1 MIADPVP
8 PATRP
13 RMYRSTLVAFALV
26 LCAHAAIAWWLL
38 GAKFNLKPTS
48 LEEPIFVMVVSDG
61 VDDPGGD
68 ATNPEG
74 ATSAQAE
81 HAPGS
86 PVAPQTEQS
95 QPARVP
101 AEPLPGSAPAQ
112 STAEP
117 VAIAVD
123 KSVQN
128 PVNNSV
134 DKPDLSLGA
143 QAPRAAPPSGK
154 KPVRAPNGAAKSLT
168 QPVPDPTMTTGTAD
182 SNPVGSTQASVATT
196 AVGNVATTAIG
207 NAATTATGNAA
218 TTAGGN
224 SAGSTG
230 ATGGPRRIVRPD
242 YLDGPPAPSYPQSAR
257 SRRQQGK
264 VIVRVVISPT
274 GQPSSIDVLQPSG
287 FDVLDRAALD
297 AVRRARFRPY
307 AENGVALEA
316 LVDIPFDFVLRN

>member
-38 GAKFNLKPTS
+38 GAKFNLKPNS
-48 LEEPIFVMVVSDG
+48 LEEPIFVMVVADG

-68 ATNPEG
+68 ATNAEG
-74 ATSAQAE
+74 AATDQAE
-81 HAPGS
+81 HALGA
-86 PVAPQTEQS
+86 PVAPQLEQL
-95 QPARVP
+95 QPARAP
-101 AEPLPGSAPAQ
+101 AEPLSSSASAQ
-112 STAEP
+112 AAAEL

-134 DKPDLSLGA
+134 DKPDVSLES
-143 QAPRAAPPSGK
+143 QAPRAATPSRK
-154 KPVRAPNGAAKSLT
+154 EPVRELNVVAKSLT
-168 QPVPDPTMTTGTAD
+168 QHAPGPAMAPGTAD
-182 SNPVGSTQASVATT
+182 SNPGGSTQAS
-196 AVGNVATTAIG
+196 
-207 NAATTATGNAA
+207 AA

-224 SAGSTG
+224 AATTALSNGAGGTG
-230 ATGGPRRIVRPD
+230 AASGPRRIVRPD
-242 YLDGPPAPSYPQSAR
+242 YLDGPPIPAYPQSAR

-264 VIVRVVISPT
+264 VIVRVVLSTT
-274 GQPSSIDVLQPSG
+274 GLPSSIDVLQTSG
-287 FDVLDRAALD
+287 FEALDRAAVD

-307 AENGVALEA
+307 AENGIALEA